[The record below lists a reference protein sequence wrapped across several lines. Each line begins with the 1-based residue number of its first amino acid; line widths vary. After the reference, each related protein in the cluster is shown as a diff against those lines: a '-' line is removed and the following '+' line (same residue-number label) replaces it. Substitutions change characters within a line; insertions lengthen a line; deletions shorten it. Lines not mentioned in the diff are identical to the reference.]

1 VTGFDYAVL
10 GILGLS
16 VVAGLF
22 RGALREVMSIT
33 SWTCAFLI
41 SLHFA
46 PTLSAMLPS
55 AVSHPWLRLFLAF
68 VALLVASLVLFSL
81 VTLALTQ
88 VIKKAGLSAWDRVL
102 GVLFGMARAVVILVA
117 LVLAAGMT
125 PLPHEATW
133 RNAVFSPPL
142 EALAK
147 NVRVFLPAA
156 LAERIHFDQ
165 EPREK
170 AG

>member
-10 GILGLS
+10 AILGLS
-16 VVAGLF
+16 VLAGLF
-22 RGALREVMSIT
+22 RGALREVMSIA
-33 SWTCAFLI
+33 SWSCAFLI

-46 PTLSAMLPS
+46 PTVAVFLP
-55 AVSHPWLRLFLAF
+55 AVVTYPWLRLFLAF
-68 VALLVASLVLFSL
+68 VALMLGSLLLFAL
-81 VTLALTQ
+81 ATLALTQ
-88 VIKKAGLSAWDRVL
+88 LIRGAGLSPWDRFL
-102 GVLFGMARAVVILVA
+102 GLLFGTARALVILVA
-117 LVLAAGMT
+117 LVLVAGMT
-125 PLPHEATW
+125 PLPHEPTW

-156 LAERIHFDQ
+156 LAQRIHF
-165 EPREK
+165 EETAEGS

>member
-1 VTGFDYAVL
+1 MTGFDYAVL

-16 VVAGLF
+16 VLAGLF
-22 RGALREVMSIT
+22 RGVLREVMSIT

-46 PTLSAMLPS
+46 PMLSAMLPS
-55 AVSHPWLRLFLAF
+55 AVPHPWVRLFLAF
-68 VALLVASLVLFSL
+68 VALLVGSLMLFSL
-81 VTLALTQ
+81 VTMALTQ
-88 VIKKAGLSAWDRVL
+88 VVRSAGLSAWDRVL
-102 GVLFGMARAVVILVA
+102 GVLFGMARAIVILVA

-125 PLPHEATW
+125 PLPYEPTW

-156 LAERIHFDQ
+156 LAQRIRFDEQ
-165 EPREK
+165 PRAK

>member
-10 GILGLS
+10 VILGLS
-16 VVAGLF
+16 VLAGLF
-22 RGALREVMSIT
+22 RGAVREVMSIT

-46 PTLSAMLPS
+46 PTLSALLPS

-81 VTLALTQ
+81 LTMAVSQ
-88 VIKKAGLSAWDRVL
+88 VISKAGLTAWDRVL
-102 GVLFGMARAVVILVA
+102 GVLFGMARALVILVA

-125 PLPHEATW
+125 PLPHEAAW

-147 NVRVFLPAA
+147 NVRVFLPAG
-156 LAERIHFDQ
+156 LASRIQFDHERG
-165 EPREK
+165 ER